1 MNDAASHVVTAST
14 RTSPSR
20 VCSRCEASQ
29 RARRRGQTE
38 RSTRFRH
45 RGCFGASAQGHAL
58 VSPLRHR
65 GHRGAGSS
73 SLRVFRGTDDSYPST
88 VRLPLPFP
96 DAIGVGLQCAVSG
109 ARTALASPSQAWK
122 PFTGAV
128 LGGALAL
135 DVGGFFLIARVLSPA
150 DDANGIAKLVSE
162 LAMLTTDGACLLL
175 APLVS
180 FAVVQQALPLLG
192 EKIFFDGA
200 RAAVDPSFGGGV
212 TGGNVGDTSDE
223 DDVDSVD
230 DAKNVQLTATET
242 IKEKLRAVS
251 ALESANGLGLRGI
264 GAAASRTQA
273 LATLTAATIPIGAV
287 VTFVPVAGPLIAA
300 FMATLVASYALAWE
314 LLDPYFDK
322 KNLVRLSHPTH
333 STD

>member
-1 MNDAASHVVTAST
+1 
-14 RTSPSR
+14 
-20 VCSRCEASQ
+20 
-29 RARRRGQTE
+29 
-38 RSTRFRH
+38 
-45 RGCFGASAQGHAL
+45 
-58 VSPLRHR
+58 
-65 GHRGAGSS
+65 
-73 SLRVFRGTDDSYPST
+73 
-88 VRLPLPFP
+88 
-96 DAIGVGLQCAVSG
+96 VGLQCAVSG

>member
-1 MNDAASHVVTAST
+1 MFAPGAVSVLRGGAAGAEDAAEMD
-14 RTSPSR
+14 R
-20 VCSRCEASQ
+20 Q
-29 RARRRGQTE
+29 
-38 RSTRFRH
+38 
-45 RGCFGASAQGHAL
+45 L
-58 VSPLRHR
+58 
-65 GHRGAGSS
+65 
-73 SLRVFRGTDDSYPST
+73 
-88 VRLPLPFP
+88 
-96 DAIGVGLQCAVSG
+96 
-109 ARTALASPSQAWK
+109 
-122 PFTGAV
+122 
-128 LGGALAL
+128 
-135 DVGGFFLIARVLSPA
+135 
-150 DDANGIAKLVSE
+150 
-162 LAMLTTDGACLLL
+162 
-175 APLVS
+175 
-180 FAVVQQALPLLG
+180 
-192 EKIFFDGA
+192 GA
-200 RAAVDPSFGGGV
+200 RAAVERLEPREPV
-212 TGGNVGDTSDE
+212 GNVGDTSDE

-287 VTFVPVAGPLIAA
+287 ATFVPVAGPLIAA

>member
-1 MNDAASHVVTAST
+1 M
-14 RTSPSR
+14 
-20 VCSRCEASQ
+20 
-29 RARRRGQTE
+29 
-38 RSTRFRH
+38 
-45 RGCFGASAQGHAL
+45 
-58 VSPLRHR
+58 
-65 GHRGAGSS
+65 
-73 SLRVFRGTDDSYPST
+73 
-88 VRLPLPFP
+88 PFP

-175 APLVS
+175 APVVS
-180 FAVVQQALPLLG
+180 FAV
-192 EKIFFDGA
+192 
-200 RAAVDPSFGGGV
+200 
-212 TGGNVGDTSDE
+212 
-223 DDVDSVD
+223 VD